1 MTVFKLILLCV
12 VVVITAAVTGI
23 RVLQRNYFR
32 FRPVLR
38 RITTI
43 LWLFILS
50 VLAVIIAIQYIF

>member
-1 MTVFKLILLCV
+1 MFKLILLCV
-12 VVVITAAVTGI
+12 VVVLTAAVMGT
-23 RVLQRNYFR
+23 RALQRNFFR

-38 RITTI
+38 RITAI